1 MRVNARL
8 DGDTQQQI
16 TYLTQTTGQSVSH
29 VLREAIGVYH
39 AQVRQQRAM
48 PINLLAM
55 AGTGN
60 SGRSDISS
68 NIKKYVMEVL
78 EAKHGLSKRRVPE

>member
-8 DGDTQQQI
+8 NGETQI
-16 TYLTQTTGQSVSH
+16 KINYLTQATGQSVSD
-29 VLREAIGVYH
+29 VVREAIGVYH
-39 AQVRQQRAM
+39 AQVRKQRAM
-48 PINLLAM
+48 PSKLLAM
-55 AGTGN
+55 AGTGD

-68 NIKKYVMEVL
+68 NIKKYVMEIL